1 MPILEDLRPINQHR
15 VYDLVREAG
24 VDVSD
29 WEASKGNAVNAAANP
44 NFCFNWAFVQRGK
57 LVVLCLWHENMTEK
71 DGVVSYSWD
80 VPVEGK
86 PPIVRRRIKQANEAI
101 REAFESNLPLR
112 IIICRSANRR
122 QNGPRRAAARRLD
135 PEPWHVDRYPV
146 NGAAILVRGAG
157 PTTSNY
163 EDQFDLAGII
173 GGPAERIKRQS
184 FAFTRRA
191 DVRRHALNRS
201 QGRCEHCNQKGF
213 QMGNGKIYL
222 ETHHIVPLH
231 ENGDD
236 TSENVIAL
244 CPNHHKEAHYG
255 ERRKEMRDEMLKT
268 IARANQEDVS

>member
-1 MPILEDLRPINQHR
+1 MPILENLRPANKPR
-15 VYDLVREAG
+15 VYDLVQEAG
-24 VDVSD
+24 VDVSE

-44 NFCFNWAFVQRGK
+44 KYCYNWAFVQRGK
-57 LVVLCLWHENMTEK
+57 LVVLCLWHENMTDK
-71 DGVVSYSWD
+71 DGVISYSWD
-80 VPVEGK
+80 VPVERN
-86 PPIVRRRIKQANEAI
+86 PPIVRRRINQANEAI
-101 REAFESNLPLR
+101 REALESNLPLR
-112 IIICRSANRR
+112 IIVCGAADEH
-122 QNGPRRAAARRLD
+122 NGRRRAGARCLD
-135 PEPWHVDRYPV
+135 PQPWHVESYLES
-146 NGAAILVRGAG
+146 GAARLVRGAG
-157 PTTSNY
+157 PTTCDY
-163 EDQFDLAGII
+163 EDQFDLAGPI
-173 GGPAERIKRQS
+173 GGSAERVERQS

-201 QGRCEHCNQKGF
+201 QGRCEHCKQKGF

-255 ERRKEMRDEMLKT
+255 ERQKEMRDEMLKT